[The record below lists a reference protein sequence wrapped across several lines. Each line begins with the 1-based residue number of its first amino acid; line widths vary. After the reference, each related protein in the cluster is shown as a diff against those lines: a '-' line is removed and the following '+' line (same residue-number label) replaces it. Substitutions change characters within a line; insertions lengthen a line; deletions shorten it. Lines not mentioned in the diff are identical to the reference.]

1 LDQIKSNLSLFLQC
15 MPRQCSIKAYSSDP
29 IFRGMLESLCVNFKI
44 PVRCFVAN
52 PDKQTFQEYFFH
64 FADFVIDKKA
74 SKSLSARMIFPKK
87 MLFISHAYFLLHVF
101 HTLLKRS
108 NKRERV
114 LVFAVRCG
122 QPVFSEFGNEGLQEI
137 LFHPLWPS
145 FKKSV
150 KAAFALLEIV
160 FRINGLV
167 LVSVYAS
174 SNK

>member
-1 LDQIKSNLSLFLQC
+1 MDQIKSNLSLFLQC
-15 MPRQCSIKAYSSDP
+15 MPRQCSMKAYSSDP
-29 IFRGMLESLCVNFKI
+29 IFKGMLECLCVNFKI
-44 PVRCFVAN
+44 PVRCFVKSS
-52 PDKQTFQEYFFH
+52 DKKTFQEKFFY
-64 FADFVIDKKA
+64 FADFVIDKKT
-74 SKSLSARMIFPKK
+74 SKSFRARMVFPKN
-87 MLFISHAYFLLHVF
+87 MFFISQPYFLFHVF

-108 NKRERV
+108 KKHERV
-114 LVFAVRCG
+114 LIFAVRCG

-137 LFHPLWPS
+137 FFDPLWPS

-150 KAAFALLEIV
+150 KAAFALLEIA